1 MMNDWWR
8 MSEYLQLEYYAL
20 GDVSANI
27 SRNIWQG
34 PCSLLWS
41 SLSLLEGFVH
51 YFLEVQTLTAVSLC
65 LIVSND
71 ATLTRWGRLFRRHC
85 CLTFITAISIDL
97 VLSSFVTFWRTLL
110 WIAPPPQLLHSLF
123 KSKAQFLV
131 TCITSVLWKPIVVS
145 HYGRYSLLPD
155 C

>member
-1 MMNDWWR
+1 MMNDWRR

-20 GDVSANI
+20 GNVSANI

-41 SLSLLEGFVH
+41 SLTLLKGFVH
-51 YFLEVQTLTAVSLC
+51 YFLEVQTLTAVSRC
-65 LIVSND
+65 PIVSND
-71 ATLTRWGRLFRRHC
+71 VTLTRWGRLFRRHC

-97 VLSSFVTFWRTLL
+97 VLFLKDFVVDC
-110 WIAPPPQLLHSLF
+110 PPPPVVTLIIQ
-123 KSKAQFLV
+123 KFLV